1 MQDNGLVFISCG
13 KWRAISTLQN
23 LFLINCPV
31 TAENI
36 IAILNNETECS
47 LSNCFTGGLTTV
59 GIFFGML
66 LMDYYRKKEYVS
78 SFIQSR
84 FASKHSRNIHA
95 ISSETVSQ
103 FYAVSQLSK
112 EQLQK
117 LCIHM
122 SSFLLEMYSSKQG
135 TDYFALAENEQRRMD
150 LLLTIIKKLGQM
162 KESFDTYERILVEGK
177 EQSQFHMQKS
187 RTDIVVHNFLANLVL
202 SSVLIGATTGN
213 SFGTNLNIPLYY
225 STKGYKAA
233 LWYIVV
239 FSVILAV
246 GFLILIFLSCN
257 KILVKYIKSQR
268 NQSFQVLQR
277 E

>member
-47 LSNCFTGGLTTV
+47 LSNCFTGGLTT
-59 GIFFGML
+59 
-66 LMDYYRKKEYVS
+66 
-78 SFIQSR
+78 SR

-225 STKGYKAA
+225 STKGFPYS
-233 LWYIVV
+233 Y
-239 FSVILAV
+239 
-246 GFLILIFLSCN
+246 LSE
-257 KILVKYIKSQR
+257 LQQDSSQIY
-268 NQSFQVLQR
+268 
-277 E
+277 